1 MRVVAIARELATYVA
16 IYACAAMYSEVT
28 LKLKVELALNSLM
41 ALSIL
46 VLVAMMFVERLKQKM
61 RTVTKALQS
70 NIAIVCPDVAE
81 SYK

>member
-1 MRVVAIARELATYVA
+1 
-16 IYACAAMYSEVT
+16 
-28 LKLKVELALNSLM
+28 M